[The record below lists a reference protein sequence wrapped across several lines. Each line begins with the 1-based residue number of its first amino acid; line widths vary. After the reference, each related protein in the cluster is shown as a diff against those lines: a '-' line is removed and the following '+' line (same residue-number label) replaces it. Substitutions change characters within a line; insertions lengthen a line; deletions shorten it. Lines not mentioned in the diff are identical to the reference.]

1 MTTLTE
7 RACYAGEFILSE
19 GNGAISRDAATITGG
34 SYPAGKVLGQ
44 VTASGKYTEHT
55 PGASDG
61 SETAAAILYD
71 AVDASAADADGVIV
85 SRLAEVNGDLLAWK
99 SGISDP
105 NKAAGIV
112 ALAAKN
118 LIVR

>member
-7 RACYAGEFILSE
+7 TACYAGEFILSE
-19 GNGAISRDAATITGG
+19 GNGAISRETVTVTGG

-55 PGASDG
+55 PGATGG
-61 SETAAAILYD
+61 SEVAAAILYE
-71 AVDASAADADGVIV
+71 AVDASGADADGVIV
-85 SRLAEVNGDLLAWK
+85 ARMAEVNGDLLTWK

-105 NKAAGIV
+105 NKAAGIA
-112 ALAAKN
+112 ALATNN